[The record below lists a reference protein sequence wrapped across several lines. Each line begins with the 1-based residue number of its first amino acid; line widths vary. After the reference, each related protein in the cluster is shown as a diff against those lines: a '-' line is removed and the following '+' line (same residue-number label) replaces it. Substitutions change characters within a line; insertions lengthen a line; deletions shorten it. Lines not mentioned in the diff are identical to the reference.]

1 MCKVK
6 IPRLLRPVKKKRFAI
21 AIDIILHFQ
30 YDEHI
35 DKQGVRIMKA
45 LAYLFLIAAAAGI
58 IAAQPAIAV
67 FCAILGI
74 GFLILSG
81 DSKKESSA
89 PAKKNPPQ
97 PARKPAAKKP
107 QAAVNHNRRNIQ
119 VPGAP
124 AVDAYAYP
132 GSQKDYFYY
141 LLSRAFPAYSVQI
154 DVSVQDLSGN
164 SFHTMETVSAFDP
177 LVTMDD
183 GSVPVSFLLCKD
195 GEAKLAILLGGRD
208 DRNTAP
214 YRMTENVLTAK
225 GIPVQYYINTF
236 RIKASYVYSRVSEA
250 LK

>member
-1 MCKVK
+1 
-6 IPRLLRPVKKKRFAI
+6 
-21 AIDIILHFQ
+21 
-30 YDEHI
+30 
-35 DKQGVRIMKA
+35 MKA
-45 LAYLFLIAAAAGI
+45 LAYLFLIAAVAAI
-58 IAAQPAIAV
+58 IAVQPAIAV
-67 FCAILGI
+67 FCAILGV
-74 GFLILSG
+74 GFLLLSG
-81 DSKKESSA
+81 SSKKESAA

-107 QAAVNHNRRNIQ
+107 QGAVSHNRRNIQ

-124 AVDAYAYP
+124 AVDAYAYH

-141 LLSRAFPAYSVQI
+141 LLSRAFPAYAVQI
-154 DVSVQDLSGN
+154 DVSAQDLSGN

-183 GSVPVSFLLCKD
+183 GGVPVSFLLCKD

-208 DRNTAP
+208 DRNTPA
-214 YRMTENVLTAK
+214 YRQTEEALNTK

-236 RIKASYVYSRVSEA
+236 RNKASYVFSRVSEA